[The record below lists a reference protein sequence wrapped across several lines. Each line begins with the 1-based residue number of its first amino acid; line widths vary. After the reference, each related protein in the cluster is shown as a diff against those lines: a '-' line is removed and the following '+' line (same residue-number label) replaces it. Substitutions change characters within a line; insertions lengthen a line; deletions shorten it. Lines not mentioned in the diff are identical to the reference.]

1 MSRLEETRFRRQPGV
16 YTGSSPRVIV
26 SPRYMTHPTI
36 LLRTHGPVHVT
47 ECLYCR
53 DAEHVIDFRLTLTSC
68 KGLTQRGPKTVLTV
82 PFPTCADN
90 NIYSTKFENVDAK
103 FLRQP
108 IRLTSTDASCAA
120 LIAEETCPTLPWGG
134 LVLYDVQLRTVASA
148 RARRLAVLIVYHG
161 QSRQQDSK

>member
-16 YTGSSPRVIV
+16 YTGSSPRVIL

-53 DAEHVIDFRLTLTSC
+53 DAEHVIDSRPILTSC
-68 KGLTQRGPKTVLTV
+68 KGLTQRGPKTVMTV

-90 NIYSTKFENVDAK
+90 NIYSTKLENEDAK
-103 FLRQP
+103 IWRQP

-120 LIAEETCPTLPWGG
+120 LIAEETCPSSPWRGI
-134 LVLYDVQLRTVASA
+134 VLYDVQLRTVASA
-148 RARRLAVLIVYHG
+148 RARLLAALIVYHAQSG
-161 QSRQQDSK
+161 QQGSK